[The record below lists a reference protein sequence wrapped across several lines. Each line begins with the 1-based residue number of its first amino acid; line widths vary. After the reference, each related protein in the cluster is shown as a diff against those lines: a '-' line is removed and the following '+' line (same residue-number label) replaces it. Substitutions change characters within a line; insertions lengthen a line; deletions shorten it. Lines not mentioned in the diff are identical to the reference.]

1 MHIVMLSDWETRGG
15 AAVAASR
22 LAAGLVAAG
31 AQVTRLVAFP
41 DGQPHPWQ
49 TEYLGA
55 GGFLLRRTARRVAP
69 LEARAILDRLAR
81 PAAETA
87 LRRALLRLRPDV
99 VHLHNLHGG
108 AGAGWSPRLA
118 AVAGEYA
125 SVVWT
130 LHDMWPLTGR
140 CVYSYTCERFV
151 TGCNTACPTARS
163 YPALPPRLV
172 GPAWEERHALVAAVP
187 RLAAVAPSRWIAAQ
201 ARRGLWAGRRVER
214 IPYGL
219 PLDYWRPLPR
229 DAARRAL
236 GLPADG
242 PVVLLAMPDLN
253 DPRKGADLLPA
264 LGAALPRG
272 LTVLTMGA
280 GRPPLE
286 ALGLRVVPLGFVRAA
301 ERQATIFSAADLLI
315 HPAPQDN
322 LPLTVQEALACGT
335 PTAALPVGGLPDL
348 VRPGQTGWLAATPDA
363 AGLAAVVSEALAAIA
378 SGNDLRERC
387 RAVAEEEYGV
397 ELMVERHLALY
408 REIGLPSLLR

>member
-1 MHIVMLSDWETRGG
+1 MILSDWETRGG

-22 LAAGLVAAG
+22 LAAGLVTAG
-31 AQVTRLVAFP
+31 ARVTRLVAFP

-55 GGFLLRRTARRVAP
+55 AGFLLRRAARRVASP
-69 LEARAILDRLAR
+69 GLRAILDRLAR
-81 PAAETA
+81 PGAETA

-108 AGAGWSPRLA
+108 AGAGWSPRLL
-118 AVAGEYA
+118 AVAGEHA
-125 SVVWT
+125 PVIWT

-140 CVYSYTCERFV
+140 CVYSHTCDRFV
-151 TGCNTACPTARS
+151 TGCNTACPTAAS

-172 GPAWEERHALVAAVP
+172 GPAWEERRALVAAVP
-187 RLAAVAPSRWIAAQ
+187 HLAAVAPSRWMAAQ
-201 ARRGLWAGRRVER
+201 ARRGLWAGRRVEH
-214 IPYGL
+214 IPNGL
-219 PLDYWRPLPR
+219 PLDHWRPLPR
-229 DAARRAL
+229 AAARRAL
-236 GLPADG
+236 GLPTDG
-242 PVVLLAMPDLN
+242 PVTLLAMPDLN
-253 DPRKGADLLPA
+253 DPRKGANLLPA
-264 LGAALPRG
+264 LDATLPPG

-280 GRPPLE
+280 GRSPLQ
-286 ALGLRVVPLGFVRAA
+286 APGLRVVPLGFVRAA
-301 ERQATIFSAADLLI
+301 ERQATIYSAADLLI

-378 SGNDLRERC
+378 AGITLREQC
-387 RAVAEEEYGV
+387 RAVAEEEYGIAT
-397 ELMVERHLALY
+397 MVERHLALY
-408 REIGLPSLLR
+408 REIALPNPPRYT